1 MESQKKLVV
10 GLRERNRRTAMRDT
24 QREALRLF
32 YERGFTH
39 VSVDEIAT
47 NLGMAAS
54 TVFRHFG
61 TKEALVLWDEHD
73 SALEEALT
81 KKLTETVK
89 GESPFYI
96 LRDVF
101 IDTLASRYRED
112 LEFELQRVRLIY
124 QTEALHAA
132 AIEAQF
138 TDREELTAALK
149 QLLTPRHENAAS
161 LLAGAALLALDAAV
175 ERWQAANG
183 KDDLGTLVH
192 EAFTTLETLA
202 SVR

>member
-1 MESQKKLVV
+1 MELQKKLVV

-32 YERGFTH
+32 RDRGFTN
-39 VSVDEIAT
+39 VSVDEIAA
-47 NLGMAAS
+47 NLGMAPS

-61 TKEALVLWDEHD
+61 TKEALVLWDQHD
-73 SALEEALT
+73 SALEAALT
-81 KKLTETVK
+81 KNLIESVK
-89 GESPFYI
+89 TGSPFYA

-101 IDTLASRYRED
+101 IDTLASRYRDD

-124 QTEALHAA
+124 RTEALHAA

-138 TDREELTAALK
+138 AEREELTAALK
-149 QLLTPRHENAAS
+149 QLLTPSHKSAAS
-161 LLAGAALLALDAAV
+161 LLAGAALLALDSAV
-175 ERWQAANG
+175 EAWQAANG
-183 KDDLGTLVH
+183 KADLGTLVH
-192 EAFTTLETLA
+192 DAFATLESLA